1 VCGAASPTAATLLN
15 QQFSEENKK
24 SSDNTPD
31 VKNTIKSIS
40 CKNFILL
47 IISAP

>member
-24 SSDNTPD
+24 IFRQYLD
-31 VKNTIKSIS
+31 VKKHNKINKL
-40 CKNFILL
+40 KILFY
-47 IISAP
+47 